1 MGRSRILKIA
11 LPLIVLLLAGLVYQY
26 GYLQVRGQMAAV
38 KETEEVKAR
47 TLAKYVALIS
57 EKPELEKKL
66 AALKETRKTDSSKLI
81 EGQTFSLAA
90 ASLQQMVKEIVTG
103 RGGSISSERVGKP
116 DDLGKFKVINISID
130 ALLPDPKAL
139 SDVLFS
145 IETRTPYLVVKEVD
159 IRNRN
164 FKEPK
169 ELMVKL
175 DVEALTTGK

>member
-1 MGRSRILKIA
+1 MGRSSILKIA
-11 LPLIVLLLAGLVYQY
+11 LPLIVLLLAGVVYQY
-26 GYLQVRGQMAAV
+26 GYLRVRGQMAAV

-66 AALKETRKTDSSKLI
+66 AAFKETRKTDSSKLI

-90 ASLQQMVKEIVTG
+90 ASLQEMVKEIVTG

-139 SDVLFS
+139 GDVLFS